1 MEDLL
6 ENLNEEQREAVTQTE
21 GLIRVI
27 AGAGSGKTRALTAR
41 FAYLVNEAGIRPGNI
56 LCVTFTNKAAA
67 EMRERIHAL
76 TNDRDTGLICTFHS
90 FCVQVLKE
98 DSHAVQY
105 PKSFMVID
113 NSDIDAMLEMIYAER
128 GLTLRDK
135 TYGDA
140 RDMFEMRKC
149 ITDRKYYTDLLM
161 MSLED
166 LYRKYMNSTE
176 VNDILFYGYLYYEK
190 KSFCLDYNDLI
201 ILTLHI
207 FRENREIALKWQKR
221 LEYIM
226 IDEFQDIDPL
236 QYELMEV
243 LFAYHNNLFIVG
255 DPDQTIYTWRGARIG
270 YILNFDKRYQNVQT
284 IMMMRSYRST
294 PEIIDAAN
302 ALIAQNHDRIEKQ
315 LIPVKDHG
323 QKVLYHHA
331 ADAHEE
337 ARWIAG
343 RIEELHGRNIPYRDI
358 TVLYRAH
365 YVSRAVE
372 EVFLD
377 RKIPYMIYSG
387 VPFFAR
393 TEIKDALCY
402 LRMLVYKDDISFART
417 VNHPKRNLGKRR
429 MAFLKEYAEKN
440 RKSLYESL
448 VLNID
453 DPLFQK
459 TKAAEYISLIEKF
472 ERQTKEKPVSQ
483 LLSEILDES
492 GYETELRTE
501 GSQERLDNLAEL
513 KQSVHEY
520 EVSSQEDS
528 DLDAYLNQIAL
539 YSNAD
544 AVQNSDRVRMMT
556 VHAAKG
562 LEFPNVFICGLS
574 EGIFPSRKVNSES
587 GMEEER
593 RLAFVAFTRAEERL
607 YLSDSGGKNPGMDEK
622 YPSRFVLGISKD
634 IIDYDVPLK
643 DGLVRN
649 AADYIA
655 DSERVLIRDNISFP
669 FEAGDTVV
677 HRIFG
682 EGTVEEINA
691 REAVIMVHFKKM
703 NTSRGI
709 SFRMADKLTKKE

>member
-1 MEDLL
+1 MEDLF
-6 ENLNEEQREAVTQTE
+6 ENLNEEQTEAVTQTE
-21 GLIRVI
+21 GMIRVI

-67 EMRERIHAL
+67 EMRQRIHAL

-98 DSHAVQY
+98 DSYAVQY

-113 NSDIDAMLEMIYAER
+113 NSDIDSMLEIIYAER

-135 TYGDA
+135 TYSDA

-149 ITDRKYYTDLLM
+149 ITDRKYYTNLLM
-161 MSLED
+161 MSLEE
-166 LYRKYMNSTE
+166 LRRKYMDSTE

-207 FRENREIALKWQKR
+207 FHENREIALKWQKR

-236 QYELMEV
+236 QYELMEA
-243 LFAYHNNLFIVG
+243 LCAYHHNLFVVG

-270 YILNFDKRYQNVQT
+270 YILNFDKRYQDVQT
-284 IMMMRSYRST
+284 IMMMRNYRSV

-315 LIPVKDHG
+315 LIPVREHG
-323 QKVLYHHA
+323 QKVLYHHGRDSA
-331 ADAHEE
+331 EE
-337 ARWIAG
+337 AEWIAG
-343 RIEELHGRNIPYRDI
+343 KIASLHENNIPYRDI

-372 EVFLD
+372 EAFLEQ
-377 RKIPYMIYSG
+377 KIPYTIYSG
-387 VPFFAR
+387 VPFFGRA
-393 TEIKDALCY
+393 EIKDALCY

-440 RKSLYESL
+440 QKSLYEAL
-448 VLNID
+448 ILNAD
-453 DPLFQK
+453 EPLFQK
-459 TKAAEYISLIEKF
+459 TKAGEYISLIEKY
-472 ERQTKEKPVSQ
+472 ERQVNEKTVSA

-492 GYETELRTE
+492 GYEKELRTE

-513 KQSVHEY
+513 KQSIYEY
-520 EVSSQEDS
+520 EVSSEEDT

-539 YSNAD
+539 YTTAD
-544 AVQNSDRVRMMT
+544 TVQSKDQVKLMT

-562 LEFPNVFICGLS
+562 LEFPNVFLCGMS
-574 EGIFPSRKVNSES
+574 EGIFPSRKVSSES

-607 YLSDSGGKNPGMDEK
+607 FLSDSGGRNPGMDEK
-622 YPSRFVLGISKD
+622 YPSRFVLGISQD
-634 IIDYDVPLK
+634 IIQYDVPLK
-643 DGLVRN
+643 EGLIRN
-649 AADYIA
+649 AQDYI
-655 DSERVLIRDNISFP
+655 RDRDHLLVKDNVAFP
-669 FEAGDTVV
+669 FAAGDTVV
-677 HRIFG
+677 HKIFG
-682 EGTVEEINA
+682 EGTVEEINT